1 MTTTLGP
8 GADNPGV
15 ARGIGFRDDGLDGR
29 SSLTIRRG
37 GARGDAAGPPTGRR
51 RAVRGPPVTGEPAEG
66 PDVTA
71 VPPLDELPDSVRAR
85 VVALTAEVLPDV
97 VRLPPSL
104 RRVATFTASRRAR
117 LGGTAIGESLETDEE
132 FRERVATQLAA
143 RPVEAGPDAAREA
156 ALAWLTRPE
165 GWPAALEDAVRRLAE
180 HPATAHREAEETERL
195 RSRLADAEQAL
206 RDQRARQRAQVEE
219 YKAENSTLRRK
230 LGESRAAE

>member
-51 RAVRGPPVTGEPAEG
+51 QGGAGRRGAGRQAERRPPVTGEPAEGPVEG

-71 VPPLDELPDSVRAR
+71 VPPLDELPDPVRAR
-85 VVALTAEVLPDV
+85 VVALTAEVLPAV
-97 VRLPPSL
+97 WRLPPSL
-104 RRVATFTASRRAR
+104 RRVATFPASRRAR

-132 FRERVATQLAA
+132 FRERVSTQLAA
-143 RPVEAGPDAAREA
+143 RPVEGGPDAARE
-156 ALAWLTRPE
+156 
-165 GWPAALEDAVRRLAE
+165 
-180 HPATAHREAEETERL
+180 
-195 RSRLADAEQAL
+195 
-206 RDQRARQRAQVEE
+206 
-219 YKAENSTLRRK
+219 
-230 LGESRAAE
+230 